1 MPLAFN
7 FLAERERHLMKK
19 LFAAG
24 AVGIGLILFVI
35 GLGAY
40 LSPLVFGS
48 RTLAGLP
55 SDQALWLAIGGL
67 LACISGIF
75 SLADSHAKQSESDTA
90 HFHR

>member
-1 MPLAFN
+1 MPLAGN
-7 FLAERERHLMKK
+7 SPAERERHIMKK

-24 AVGIGLILFVI
+24 AVGIGLILFII
-35 GLGAY
+35 GIGAY

-48 RTLAGLP
+48 HALAGLP
-55 SDQALWLAIGGL
+55 SDQALWMAIGGL

-75 SLADSHAKQSESDTA
+75 GLADNHAEQSESDTA